1 MDTWGRYQ
9 QLLQTGIPAY
19 DALRE
24 ALQPG
29 ALPVPARPIEPRE
42 SKRRASRIAKY
53 NRKAA
58 RG

>member
-9 QLLQTGIPAY
+9 KLLQTGMPAC

-24 ALQPG
+24 ALQPE
-29 ALPVPARPIEPRE
+29 ALPVPERVIAPRE
-42 SKRRASRIAKY
+42 TKRRASRIAKF

-58 RG
+58 RR